1 MKRREA
7 FLIGMFAA
15 CIPISVARAAV
26 SRNHADWTVPAGVDK
41 INVKSWTKD
50 GKRVMNYDFDVEPGQ
65 VFSLTT
71 K

>member
-1 MKRREA
+1 MKKLETFCIGIITA
-7 FLIGMFAA
+7 SILISAA
-15 CIPISVARAAV
+15 HAAINRNRAE
-26 SRNHADWTVPAGVDK
+26 WTVPPGVEK